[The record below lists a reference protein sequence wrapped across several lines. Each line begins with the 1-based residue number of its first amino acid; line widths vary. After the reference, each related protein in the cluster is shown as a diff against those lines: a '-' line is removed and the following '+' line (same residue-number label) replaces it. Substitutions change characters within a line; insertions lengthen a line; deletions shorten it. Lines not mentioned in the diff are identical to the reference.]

1 MEIVTHSKEDT
12 KIVLTVLSNKDLIK
26 QLLKILGI
34 IKALIN
40 SNKSES
46 INIRINNVY
55 GSKLSIYVNEDPL
68 IDLPNNKREIV
79 IGE

>member
-1 MEIVTHSKEDT
+1 MEVVTHSKEDT
-12 KIVLTVLSNKDLIK
+12 KIIITMLSNKNLIK
-26 QLLKILGI
+26 QLLKLLGI

-46 INIRINNVY
+46 INIRISNIY

-68 IDLPNNKREIV
+68 IDLPNNKPEIV